1 MRSQWDR
8 RVIPRW
14 RSSDISAMLP
24 EVKPTEPRAPSK
36 TLNRERAE
44 FDSQFL
50 RWKENSTVGG
60 AADLLNFWHVP
71 EFADALREP
80 ANFLVNHDYRLPKA
94 LSDLTSAVLKTAQPR
109 PSRISMQVE
118 IARLRGLLRE
128 NPADPIRQIDI
139 ARLYAARGYNDK
151 ASRAVRIAV
160 SMLPNHRFVM
170 RSASRFYLHAGDPEF
185 ALRLLQRSDRTQH
198 DPWLLASHIALETIL
213 GKSPRYG
220 KRAQVL
226 LKDETMPRGHLA
238 ELGAALATVHLIN
251 GAVRDAKRAFNV
263 ALVNPNENAV
273 AQAVWASQQFGV
285 NLSLRHEWFEGPFSF
300 EANLYKYQAAGDF
313 ANALECA
320 KDWFADEPFSSRP
333 LKAAAFFCCI
343 LEDYDQAII
352 FLKQALELDS
362 GDSEARCNLGFAFAS
377 KGEITQA
384 VETMGP
390 FLADS
395 ESPFLGH
402 VLANFGL
409 IYYRGGSKER
419 GRELYRRAI
428 EFFTAKNLYD
438 SKALGLSFWVRAAH
452 DAGDEEFPA
461 ILREATDFVD
471 KSENSS
477 ARSILD
483 RLRKQGPAAAK
494 NNFLKPAESW
504 IHDRERNI
512 LEIKVRKPF
521 TTPKIR

>member
-24 EVKPTEPRAPSK
+24 EVKPTAPRAVGK
-36 TLNRERAE
+36 TLSRERVD
-44 FDSQFL
+44 FDSQLL

-71 EFADALREP
+71 EFTDALREP
-80 ANFLVNHDYRLPKA
+80 ANFLVNQEYPLPKA
-94 LSDLTSAVLKTAQPR
+94 LNDLASTVLNPPKSRSDL
-109 PSRISMQVE
+109 ISIQKD
-118 IARLRGLLRE
+118 IARLKRLLRE

-151 ASRAVRIAV
+151 AMRAVRIAV
-160 SMLPNHRFVM
+160 SLLPNHRFVM
-170 RSASRFYLHAGDPEF
+170 RSASRFYLHTGDPEF

-213 GKSPRYG
+213 GKSPRFG
-220 KRAQVL
+220 KKAQLL
-226 LKDETMPRGHLA
+226 LKDENIPRGHLA

-285 NLSLRHEWFEGPFSF
+285 NLSVRHEWFDGLFSF
-300 EANLYKYQAAGDF
+300 EANMYKHQAAGDF
-313 ANALECA
+313 SSALESA
-320 KDWFADEPFSSRP
+320 KNWFTDEPFSSRP

-343 LEDYDQAII
+343 LEDYDQAIA
-352 FLKQALELDS
+352 FLKQSLELDGS
-362 GDSEARCNLGFAFAS
+362 DSEARCNLGFALAS
-377 KGEITQA
+377 NGEVEDA
-384 VETMGP
+384 VEAMAP
-390 FLADS
+390 FLTDT
-395 ESPFLGH
+395 ESPFFGH
-402 VLANFGL
+402 ALANFGL
-409 IYYRGGSKER
+409 IYYRGGLKER

-428 EFFTAKNLYD
+428 EFFNVKSLHD
-438 SKALGLSFWVRAAH
+438 SKALGLSFWARAAKN
-452 DAGDEEFPA
+452 AGDDEYPA
-461 ILREATDFVD
+461 ILREAAAFVD
-471 KSENSS
+471 KSENSA
-477 ARSILD
+477 ARTVLD
-483 RLRKQGPAAAK
+483 RVRKLDPTAGK

-504 IHDRERNI
+504 VHDREHNI
-512 LEIKVRKPF
+512 LEIQIRKPF
-521 TTPKIR
+521 NAPKIK